1 MRLYLLT
8 CDIVSVLFDLQSNSS
23 TFFLNVRCPNAEPST
38 EPNAEPFIPE
48 TMINLEVWVP
58 LGYNLEQ
65 WAASGNLEE
74 CGLLGPGG
82 R

>member
-1 MRLYLLT
+1 MNCS
-8 CDIVSVLFDLQSNSS
+8 CDSAELQSES
-23 TFFLNVRCPNAEPST
+23 FV
-38 EPNAEPFIPE
+38 PE

-58 LGYNLEQ
+58 LGYNMEQ
-65 WAASGNLEE
+65 WSASGNLEE

>member
-1 MRLYLLT
+1 M
-8 CDIVSVLFDLQSNSS
+8 
-23 TFFLNVRCPNAEPST
+23 FFLAVSCPNGEASPES
-38 EPNAEPFIPE
+38 FVPE

-65 WAASGNLEE
+65 WAASGNLDE